1 MNFVLIASHDVEKTG
16 VVDDSRGNH
25 FLEFILVDNLRGVVL
40 VARDLE
46 VLST

>member
-1 MNFVLIASHDVEKTG
+1 MGAFGGE
-16 VVDDSRGNH
+16 DSGKLT
-25 FLEFILVDNLRGVVL
+25 LEFILVDNLRGVVL